1 MNKKVKIAD
10 LALMRLTPFPAIAN

>member
-1 MNKKVKIAD
+1 VKIAD